1 MRDRDHCPLH
11 VAVAAAEIVASA
23 TPNDTALSRRGSRGN
38 SERSRVKK
46 IASRSKL
53 FIPRSSWEA
62 IVKET
67 LQELGIMQSDPRI
80 AASALV
86 ALQCAGEAY
95 VTQLLRASRMIADRS
110 NRKTVELEDCQPWA
124 QYDNSSLR
132 IISSSLGQCIACLS
146 AMGST

>member
-1 MRDRDHCPLH
+1 MKNPDHSPRY
-11 VAVAAAEIVASA
+11 VTVAAAETVISA
-23 TPNDTALSRRGSRGN
+23 TPDDTNLSRRGSRGN

-46 IASRSKL
+46 MASKNK
-53 FIPRSSWEA
+53 FIIPRGSWEA

-67 LQELGIMQSDPRI
+67 LQEFGIMQSDPRI